1 MKKNM
6 TFILGLLIGFSL
18 TGCNSIATGA
28 VPDFN
33 VTTSFSF
40 YQDGDKE
47 TPFEGNTFEINT
59 KIYVCVDFTIT
70 KNVGAEE
77 IISFVVQIP
86 YAEYYSTKDY
96 YSGTVKPH
104 ENPYTQQDSYGN
116 EYTVMELN
124 QMNFVIDDKESHDYH
139 YIFEIEANQVCESAD
154 FIVRFKPENSN
165 LSVMV
170 NGVNDNKAK
179 TTYTF
184 KSKED

>member
-1 MKKNM
+1 MKKIIALFLGII
-6 TFILGLLIGFSL
+6 TCLGLAS
-18 TGCNSIATGA
+18 CSKKEAK
-28 VPDFN
+28 PDFE
-33 VTTSFSF
+33 VQTSFTF
-40 YQDGDKE
+40 YQDGDKKE
-47 TPFEGNTFEINT
+47 KFDTSEFEIST

-70 KNVGAEE
+70 KNIEAEE

-96 YSGTVKPH
+96 YSGTIKPH
-104 ENPYTQQDSYGN
+104 ENLYTQQDSYGN

-124 QMNFVIDDKESHDYH
+124 QMNFVLDDTESHDYH

-165 LSVMV
+165 LNVKV
-170 NGVNDNKAK
+170 NGTDDNKAK

-184 KSKED
+184 KEKGE